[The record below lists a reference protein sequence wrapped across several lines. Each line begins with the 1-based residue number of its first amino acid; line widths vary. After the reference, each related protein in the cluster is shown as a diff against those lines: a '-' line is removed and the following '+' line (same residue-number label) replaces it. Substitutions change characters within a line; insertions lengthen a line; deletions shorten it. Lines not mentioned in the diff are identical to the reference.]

1 MLSGVFNPPGCLQ
14 KKDRGNMI
22 KISQI
27 KMEEQQDFIKQEEYA
42 HKDAFEYIPTA
53 RGFTYLDLSQGN
65 SSILLIIQITG
76 GTDSEDALIDK
87 NDWRR
92 YTAQIWRVFNNS
104 NINAIKES
112 TLLSVSSMMF
122 LRNKNDGL
130 ACRVLLSKKE
140 LITDNDLYVLK
151 KNIKE
156 ELEKSNLAQN
166 IDMKEDS
173 SLNKETSAAEDEN
186 IYNKEETHTVFT
198 ASNEDEPISSSVTPK
213 NIEDKPDIK
222 AGNDNIK
229 DNTSNISIS
238 DSTLK
243 KDKSLFRTTNDINYY
258 NNIELKKIEK
268 CSDPF
273 VQANKSLFLY
283 EQDPEYEL
291 HEDDYNTPTTSSKR
305 KLRQIY
311 QAVITYYLTNE
322 RNYTK
327 RAIKQE
333 IEEDIF
339 IENVTAHINK
349 YYRVPAEDISF
360 LINKIKKSFFSYGA
374 LIPAINDPDVTDIRV
389 DAYNK
394 IIVKVKGKHY
404 VASGLSFMD
413 DIEYNAFITNII
425 IRNKIG
431 IDFAYLLFSDT
442 HFCDDYILRFN
453 ICLPEV
459 NMSGVPTLHIRKEP
473 KEKTSLIDLINK
485 GMLDGQTAS
494 LLIDRAKNSKGLVIS
509 GPSASGKSLLMNAL
523 VDYIPKKDAI
533 FVEQESDEIFT
544 RIHPSAFIQH
554 IVKDTK
560 GHIKIG
566 YSEMGQNALVCDSQY
581 IITGEV
587 KGAEARDM
595 LRACNTGHK
604 CWCTVH
610 SESCRDTILRLA
622 DYVKMGA
629 DYSLEDA
636 MRMLKALE
644 TIVYVENFKIQEI
657 VQIDFYDEEKKE
669 LVYKNLYKREKDSCL

>member
-1 MLSGVFNPPGCLQ
+1 
-14 KKDRGNMI
+14 MI

-42 HKDAFEYIPTA
+42 HKDSFEYIPTA

-65 SSILLIIQITG
+65 PSILLIIQITG
-76 GTDSEDALIDK
+76 GADSEDALIEK

-122 LRNKNDGL
+122 SRNKNDGL
-130 ACRVLLSKKE
+130 ACRVLLSEKG
-140 LITDNDLYVLK
+140 LIADDALYILK

-166 IDMKEDS
+166 IDMKEDF
-173 SLNKETSAAEDEN
+173 SLDNETPAASDEN
-186 IYNKEETHTVFT
+186 IYNKEETHTAST
-198 ASNEDEPISSSVTPK
+198 ASDDETTSSSANTQNEEDTPDTAASD
-213 NIEDKPDIK
+213 IETD
-222 AGNDNIK
+222 NDNTK
-229 DNTSNISIS
+229 DDTPNMSMNDMSTN
-238 DSTLK
+238 DSTPK

-291 HEDDYNTPTTSSKR
+291 HEDDFNTPTTSSKL

-333 IEEDIF
+333 IEEDVF

-349 YYRVPAEDISF
+349 YYRVPVEDISF

-657 VQIDFYDEEKKE
+657 VQIDFYDEDKKE
-669 LVYKNLYKREKDSCL
+669 LVYKNVYNLADKTPTS

>member
-1 MLSGVFNPPGCLQ
+1 
-14 KKDRGNMI
+14 
-22 KISQI
+22 
-27 KMEEQQDFIKQEEYA
+27 MEEQQDFIKQEEYA
-42 HKDAFEYIPTA
+42 HKDSFEYIPTA

-65 SSILLIIQITG
+65 PSILLIIQITG
-76 GTDSEDALIDK
+76 GTDSEDALIEK

-112 TLLSVSSMMF
+112 ILLSVSSMMF
-122 LRNKNDGL
+122 SRNKNDGL
-130 ACRVLLSKKE
+130 ACRVLLSEKE
-140 LITDNDLYVLK
+140 LIADDALYILK

-166 IDMKEDS
+166 IDMKEDF
-173 SLNKETSAAEDEN
+173 SLDNETPAASDEN
-186 IYNKEETHTVFT
+186 IYNKEETHTAST
-198 ASNEDEPISSSVTPK
+198 ASDDETTSSSANTQNEEDTPDTAASD
-213 NIEDKPDIK
+213 IETD
-222 AGNDNIK
+222 NDNTK
-229 DNTSNISIS
+229 DDTPNMSMNDMSTN
-238 DSTLK
+238 DSTPK

-268 CSDPF
+268 CNDPF

-291 HEDDYNTPTTSSKR
+291 HEDDYNTPTTSSKL
-305 KLRQIY
+305 KLQQIY

-333 IEEDIF
+333 IEEDVF

-349 YYRVPAEDISF
+349 YYRVPVEDISF

-657 VQIDFYDEEKKE
+657 VQIDFYDEDKKE
-669 LVYKNLYKREKDSCL
+669 LVYKNVYNLADKTPTS

>member
-1 MLSGVFNPPGCLQ
+1 
-14 KKDRGNMI
+14 MI

-42 HKDAFEYIPTA
+42 HKDSFEYIPTA

-65 SSILLIIQITG
+65 PSILLIIQITG
-76 GTDSEDALIDK
+76 GTDSEDALIEK

-112 TLLSVSSMMF
+112 ILLSVSSMMF
-122 LRNKNDGL
+122 SRNKNDGL
-130 ACRVLLSKKE
+130 ACRVLLSEKE
-140 LITDNDLYVLK
+140 LIADDALYILK

-173 SLNKETSAAEDEN
+173 SLDNETPAASEEN
-186 IYNKEETHTVFT
+186 IYNKEETHTAST
-198 ASNEDEPISSSVTPK
+198 ASDDKTTSSSANTQNEEDTPDTAASD
-213 NIEDKPDIK
+213 IETD
-222 AGNDNIK
+222 NDNTK
-229 DNTSNISIS
+229 DDTPNMSMNDMSTNDSIP
-238 DSTLK
+238 K

-268 CSDPF
+268 CNDPF

-291 HEDDYNTPTTSSKR
+291 HEDDYNTPTTSSKL
-305 KLRQIY
+305 KLQQIY

-333 IEEDIF
+333 IEEDVF

-349 YYRVPAEDISF
+349 YYRVPVEDISF

-657 VQIDFYDEEKKE
+657 VQIDFYDEDKKE
-669 LVYKNLYKREKDSCL
+669 LVYKNVYNLADKTPTS

>member
-1 MLSGVFNPPGCLQ
+1 
-14 KKDRGNMI
+14 MI

-42 HKDAFEYIPTA
+42 HKDSFEYIPTA

-65 SSILLIIQITG
+65 PSILLIIQITG
-76 GTDSEDALIDK
+76 GTDSEDALIEK

-112 TLLSVSSMMF
+112 ILLSVSSMMF
-122 LRNKNDGL
+122 SRNKNDGL
-130 ACRVLLSKKE
+130 ACRVLLSEKE
-140 LITDNDLYVLK
+140 LIADDALYILK

-166 IDMKEDS
+166 IDMKEDF
-173 SLNKETSAAEDEN
+173 SLDNETPAASDEN
-186 IYNKEETHTVFT
+186 IYNKEETHTAST
-198 ASNEDEPISSSVTPK
+198 ASDDETTSSSANTQNEEDTPDTAASD
-213 NIEDKPDIK
+213 IETD
-222 AGNDNIK
+222 NDNTK
-229 DNTSNISIS
+229 DDTPNMSMNDMSTN
-238 DSTLK
+238 DSTPK

-268 CSDPF
+268 CNDPF

-291 HEDDYNTPTTSSKR
+291 HEDDYNTPTTSSKL
-305 KLRQIY
+305 KLQQIY

-333 IEEDIF
+333 IEEDVF

-349 YYRVPAEDISF
+349 YYRVPVEDISF

-657 VQIDFYDEEKKE
+657 VQIDFYDEDKKE
-669 LVYKNLYKREKDSCL
+669 LVYKNVYNLADKTPTS

>member
-1 MLSGVFNPPGCLQ
+1 
-14 KKDRGNMI
+14 MI

-42 HKDAFEYIPTA
+42 HKDSFEYIPTA

-65 SSILLIIQITG
+65 PSILLIIQITG
-76 GTDSEDALIDK
+76 GTDSEDALIEK

-104 NINAIKES
+104 NINVIKES

-122 LRNKNDGL
+122 SRNKNDGL
-130 ACRVLLSKKE
+130 ACRVLLSEKE
-140 LITDNDLYVLK
+140 LIADDALYILK

-173 SLNKETSAAEDEN
+173 SLDNETPAASDEN
-186 IYNKEETHTVFT
+186 IYNKEETHTAST
-198 ASNEDEPISSSVTPK
+198 ASDDETTSSSANTQNTEDTPDTAASD
-213 NIEDKPDIK
+213 IEID
-222 AGNDNIK
+222 NDNTK
-229 DNTSNISIS
+229 DDTPNMSMNNMSTN
-238 DSTLK
+238 DSTPK

-291 HEDDYNTPTTSSKR
+291 HEDDYNTPTTSSKL

-333 IEEDIF
+333 IEEDVF

-349 YYRVPAEDISF
+349 YYRVPVEDISF

-657 VQIDFYDEEKKE
+657 VQIDFYDEDKKE
-669 LVYKNLYKREKDSCL
+669 LVYKNVYNLADKTPTS